1 MKLYF
6 DTNILRDY
14 LENRNPKS
22 IELVELARQ
31 NNVDCFTSAFTMM
44 ELSDLQKDT
53 AFFHKTVITKKWDV
67 DRFLRERR
75 KKTLS
80 DDDYCEINNYL
91 NTVSVRL
98 PFIKFFNLSED
109 GWKIAQF
116 ISSHSNLS
124 ATDTLHL
131 ATAYIAHSNVL
142 VTNDQD
148 FIKYGNEVLKKSKRK
163 DDIIICTPEKVV
175 IK

>member
-22 IELVELARQ
+22 VELVELARQ
-31 NNVDCFTSAFTMM
+31 KNADCFTSAFTMM

-53 AFFHKTVITKKWDV
+53 LFFQKTVIGKKWDV

-75 KKTLS
+75 KKILS
-80 DDDYCEINNYL
+80 EESYTEVNDYL
-91 NTVSVRL
+91 NATTVRL

-131 ATAYIAHSNVL
+131 ATAYSAGSNAL
-142 VTNDQD
+142 VTNDQE
-148 FIKYGNEVLKKSKRK
+148 FIKFGNEVLQKSKRR
-163 DDIIICTPEKVV
+163 DDIVICTPEKVS
-175 IK
+175 IP